1 MVERTP
7 LSVRRPTVSSVTPVP
22 GPSYAD
28 ALLGELDLME
38 RRYVEILERSETY
51 YSNPNRNGGGVF
63 FVGAADY
70 SWKPS
75 TPQLEAARMGL
86 LRDVRDWQLRFR
98 LLFPHPTPEAAKRH
112 QEAFTHLERW
122 LLRKKGNDHSLL
134 ADSRAMIPQLHQT
147 FEVLRAAK
155 ELLPTDDYG
164 VRLLIDT
171 NALIDNPDVAV
182 YTSGVGTRYRV
193 HVPPVALGELDDLK
207 RSGRTPELRDAA
219 KRALRRLKGYRSNGN
234 VLTGARVAGEV
245 SVVFE
250 AAEPRSDGL
259 PTWLDLNVPDDRLV
273 ASALLLQSAHP
284 GSRVA
289 VVTSDLNLQT
299 KLTSVGLPFLEGPE
313 HAAGDR

>member
-1 MVERTP
+1 M
-7 LSVRRPTVSSVTPVP
+7 
-22 GPSYAD
+22 A
-28 ALLGELDLME
+28 
-38 RRYVEILERSETY
+38 
-51 YSNPNRNGGGVF
+51 
-63 FVGAADY
+63 
-70 SWKPS
+70 
-75 TPQLEAARMGL
+75 L
-86 LRDVRDWQLRFR
+86 LRDVRDWQVRFD
-98 LLFPHPTPEAAKRH
+98 LLFPHPTPEVAKRH

-122 LLRKKGNDHSLL
+122 LLRKKGNDHSVL
-134 ADSRAMIPQLHQT
+134 ADPRTMIPQLHQT
-147 FEVLRAAK
+147 FEVLHAAK
-155 ELLPTDDYG
+155 ELLPTDDYA

-171 NALIDNPDVAV
+171 NALIDNPDVAA
-182 YTSGVGTRYRV
+182 YTREVGSRYQV

-273 ASALLLQSAHP
+273 ASALLLQSEHP
-284 GSRVA
+284 GSRLA

-299 KLTSVGLPFLEGPE
+299 KLTAVGLPFLEGPE
-313 HAAGDR
+313 EIAGG